1 MQISVSE
8 RRGVPHH
15 LLDILPADAEF
26 SAGHFY
32 DLARAAIQ
40 DIVQVSLC
48 SQLTL
53 SISSFMWSR
62 QDVAVAALS
71 IQYPYSGLTAGLSE
85 PNTALCAH
93 REASFQ

>member
-1 MQISVSE
+1 MQITVSE

-40 DIVQVSLC
+40 DIVQVSL
-48 SQLTL
+48 
-53 SISSFMWSR
+53 
-62 QDVAVAALS
+62 
-71 IQYPYSGLTAGLSE
+71 PYNLPCQQSVLLGGDRMVL
-85 PNTALCAH
+85 PPLCP
-93 REASFQ
+93 